1 MDLALSGRKTLNLKL
16 IILSPYS
23 SAVDTETGQLV
34 ALKKLARPFQSPVH
48 AKRAYREIKLM
59 KLLTCTNTNV
69 RIYHIMCNNVTPS
82 SLGCRTV
89 RCVHT

>member
-16 IILSPYS
+16 IMISSHS

-34 ALKKLARPFQSPVH
+34 ALKKLARPFQSSVH

-59 KLLTCTNTNV
+59 KLLTCPNTNV
-69 RIYHIMCNNVTPS
+69 
-82 SLGCRTV
+82 
-89 RCVHT
+89 